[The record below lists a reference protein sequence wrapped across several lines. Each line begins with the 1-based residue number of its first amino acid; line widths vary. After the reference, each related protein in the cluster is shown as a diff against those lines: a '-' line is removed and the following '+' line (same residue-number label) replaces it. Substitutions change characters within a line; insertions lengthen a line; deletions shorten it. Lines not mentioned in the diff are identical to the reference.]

1 MAFIHI
7 YLFNTYILFYSLDCK
22 LKKNVEKHIEEK
34 KRIWT
39 RPNRLT
45 TKSYELYKVKYTK
58 AIVSRKLLAWVDLPW
73 ISRRGI

>member
-22 LKKNVEKHIEEK
+22 LKKMWKNILK
-34 KRIWT
+34 KKGFERVRIT
-39 RPNRLT
+39 FFARPRLFLT

-58 AIVSRKLLAWVDLPW
+58 AIVSRKLLA
-73 ISRRGI
+73 